1 MKISSAGI
9 MTTVEHALTRTV
21 MRNESVRAWVD
32 GAAGQHGGPTPT
44 AGSAAG
50 LRRDASA
57 DRDLVA
63 PDLPAA
69 ERARVLLLDALL
81 KAVFG
86 GEVSVVVERSDSP
99 HGGGADAKMV
109 RAARVEDAASGA
121 ARQGWGLEYDSRV
134 SSEESETLRFAA
146 HGIVR
151 TADGREVSFQAQLE
165 LSRVFL
171 TRAGV
176 SLRAGDARFSDPLV
190 INYAG
195 PAVDLGGGRLAFDL
209 DADGALEQIPAVK
222 AGSGFLAI
230 DLDGDGVVSSGRELF
245 GPSTGDA
252 FAELV
257 AHDVDGNGWIDAGD
271 PTYGRLRL
279 WTPGLA
285 AAGGARSAGGANGQL
300 TMLAQVGIGAI
311 SVSGVEAPFSVRGRA
326 NEPLGQ
332 NTRIGVFI
340 REDGSAGTIQQIDL
354 AV

>member
-69 ERARVLLLDALL
+69 ERARVLLLD
-81 KAVFG
+81 
-86 GEVSVVVERSDSP
+86 
-99 HGGGADAKMV
+99 
-109 RAARVEDAASGA
+109 
-121 ARQGWGLEYDSRV
+121 RQGWGLEYDSRV